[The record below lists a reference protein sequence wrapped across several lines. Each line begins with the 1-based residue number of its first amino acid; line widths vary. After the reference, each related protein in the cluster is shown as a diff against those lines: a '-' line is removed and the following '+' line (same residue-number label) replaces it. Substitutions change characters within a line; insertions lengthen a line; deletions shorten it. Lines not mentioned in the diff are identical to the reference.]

1 MELVENVHHGGRGL
15 RNRTNLGPILGAV
28 LVLLTGSRGLAHA
41 AEKDILGWA
50 EHVLVGRSQLE
61 MEAKLDTGADTSSID
76 ASEIRRYRNEKKKL
90 WVEFRLS
97 DDDSGR
103 TIRYKKKL
111 VRYAYIKEHD
121 GPSQK
126 RPVVEMTVCLGDHPM
141 EIEVSLVDRSGFAFP
156 VLLGRNALKGRV
168 VVDSEL
174 EYTAQPTCPSEKEQP

>member
-1 MELVENVHHGGRGL
+1 MSAI
-15 RNRTNLGPILGAV
+15 PAAIIV
-28 LVLLTGSRGLAHA
+28 LFICSAAPVGA
-41 AEKDILGWA
+41 AEKDIFGWA
-50 EHVLVGRSQLE
+50 EHVVIGRSQLE

-76 ASEIRRYRNEKKKL
+76 ASKIRRYRSKDKKL
-90 WVEFRLS
+90 WVEFRLA

-126 RPVVEMTVCLGDHPM
+126 RPVVEIAVCLGDHLM

-156 VLLGRNALKGRV
+156 VLLGRNALEGLV

-174 EYTAQPTCPSEKEQP
+174 EYTTSPSCPTEEQP

>member
-1 MELVENVHHGGRGL
+1 MFAAIIVLFSC
-15 RNRTNLGPILGAV
+15 PGA
-28 LVLLTGSRGLAHA
+28 TIGAT
-41 AEKDILGWA
+41 EKDIFGWA

-76 ASEIRRYRNEKKKL
+76 ASEIRRYRSKDKKL

-97 DDDSGR
+97 EGDSRR

-126 RPVVEMTVCLGDHPM
+126 RPVVEMTVCLGDHRM
-141 EIEVSLVDRSGFAFP
+141 KIEVSLVDRSGFAFP
-156 VLLGRNALKGRV
+156 VLLGRNAMAGLV
-168 VVDSEL
+168 VVDSAL
-174 EYTAQPTCPSEKEQP
+174 EYIVSPTCPAEEQP

>member
-1 MELVENVHHGGRGL
+1 MAVGL
-15 RNRTNLGPILGAV
+15 LFSPWIGDSAEAG
-28 LVLLTGSRGLAHA
+28 
-41 AEKDILGWA
+41 EKDIFGWA
-50 EHVLVGRSQLE
+50 EHVLVGRSRLP

-76 ASEIRRYRNEKKKL
+76 ASRIHRYRTKDKKL
-90 WVEFRLS
+90 WVEFRLT

-103 TIRYKKKL
+103 SIRHRKRL

-126 RPVVEMTVCLGDHPM
+126 RPVVKMAICLGDHLM

-156 VLLGRNALKGRV
+156 VLLGRNALEGRV

-174 EYTAQPTCPSEKEQP
+174 EYTAGPTCPPEDLP